1 MPGLLP
7 LLTLA
12 VLSGAAAST
21 PASDPAAGPATAVAA
36 TDALLRDYQGQVPGA
51 SVLVLRDGQPL
62 YRRGHGLADLEAG
75 TAATA
80 QTIYRLASVSKQF
93 TAAAILLL
101 AQDGVLSLD
110 DPVTRWLPRCRPP
123 PMQSPCATCSAT
135 PPG

>member
-1 MPGLLP
+1 MTGLLP

-36 TDALLRDYQGQVPGA
+36 ADALLRDYQGQVPGA

-80 QTIYRLASVSKQF
+80 QTNYRLASVSKQF

-101 AQDGVLSLD
+101 YFAG
-110 DPVTRWLPRCRPP
+110 
-123 PMQSPCATCSAT
+123 
-135 PPG
+135 

>member
-1 MPGLLP
+1 MTGLLP

-80 QTIYRLASVSKQF
+80 QTNYRLASS
-93 TAAAILLL
+93 
-101 AQDGVLSLD
+101 
-110 DPVTRWLPRCRPP
+110 PVTR
-123 PMQSPCATCSAT
+123 
-135 PPG
+135 